1 MRILQ
6 DKPHLITNN
15 HYYIFNMYLNPSIT
29 NNLQNI
35 VNKHHF
41 ENNIPKGKPM
51 NNYQM
56 SKINLKYTRY
66 IMNLMDLSSMNRL
79 DHRFSILLINLRMF
93 IMGNFR
99 HTNFS

>member
-1 MRILQ
+1 
-6 DKPHLITNN
+6 
-15 HYYIFNMYLNPSIT
+15 
-29 NNLQNI
+29 
-35 VNKHHF
+35 
-41 ENNIPKGKPM
+41 M

-66 IMNLMDLSSMNRL
+66 IMYLMDLSSMNRL

-93 IMGNFR
+93 IMGNFS

>member
-1 MRILQ
+1 
-6 DKPHLITNN
+6 
-15 HYYIFNMYLNPSIT
+15 MYLNPSIT